1 MEENYSTTFKRL
13 ASYIKPY
20 SLGFVIAIIGMLGY
34 AGIDVLFISE
44 IQTFIDDGITDKNSE
59 VLAAAPLFVIAVFFL
74 RGVFNYM
81 ATYGLGWVGSNIVM
95 NLRQELYEKILTLP
109 VTYHDAESNGSLISK
124 ITFDTEQIENACSKA
139 LMTLV
144 REGAMVIGLLAVMF
158 YHSWKLSVAIIVLV
172 PIVAL
177 IVTYVTKRF
186 RVISKRI
193 QSAMGNVTRQSEQM
207 LSGHKVILAF
217 GGQKKETK
225 SFFDT
230 NNHNRQQRMKM
241 VVTKT
246 LSVSSIQVIASFA
259 LAAVLY
265 ISAQPEMLGTLS
277 PGTFSV
283 VLSSMMMLLRP
294 LKMLTTVNSEFQRGL
309 TAAKSVFEVLDVES
323 EVNNGEIVKET
334 VKGHLTFNNISFAYA
349 GTNKNVITNF
359 SLDIEPGT
367 TVALVGRS
375 GSGKTTISNFVPRY
389 YFPNEGQI
397 TIDGNDIN
405 DFELANLRSHIAL
418 VSQQVVLFNDSIANN
433 IAYGMSRVTRSDVEN
448 AAKLAHVLE
457 FTDQLENGLDTEV
470 GENGAL
476 LSGGQRQRIAIARAI
491 LRDSPILILDEAT
504 SALDTESERAIQ
516 DAMQHLMTNR
526 TSIVIAH
533 RLSTIESAD
542 KIVVMDKG
550 RIIEQ
555 GTHSDLLAQS
565 GAYAALHQLQFGED

>member
-13 ASYIKPY
+13 AGYIKPY
-20 SLGFVIAIIGMLGY
+20 AMGFVLALVGMLGY

-44 IQTFIDDGITDKNSE
+44 IQTFIDEGITAKNSE
-59 VLAAAPLFVIAVFFL
+59 VLAAAPLFVIVVFIL

-81 ATYGLGWVGSNIVM
+81 ATFGLGWVGSNIVM
-95 NLRQELYEKILTLP
+95 KLRQELYEKMLALP
-109 VTYHDAESNGSLISK
+109 VSYHDSESNGSLISK
-124 ITFDTEQIENACSKA
+124 ITFDTEQIENACSRA

-158 YHSWKLSVAIIVLV
+158 YHSWKLSIAILILV
-172 PIVAL
+172 PVVAFIVS
-177 IVTYVTKRF
+177 YVTKRF
-186 RVISKRI
+186 RVISKKI

-217 GGQKKETK
+217 GGQEKETK
-225 SFFDT
+225 SFFDV

-265 ISAQPEMLGTLS
+265 LSAQPEMLDSLS

-323 EVNNGEIVKET
+323 ELNTGTAIKE
-334 VKGHLTFNNISFAYA
+334 KINGHLAFSNLSFAYP
-349 GTNKNVITNF
+349 GTDKKVINNF
-359 SLDIEPGT
+359 TLDIKPGK

-389 YFPNEGQI
+389 YFPQEGEITLDGLNINEY
-397 TIDGNDIN
+397 
-405 DFELANLRSHIAL
+405 ELKNLRSHIAI

-433 IAYGMSRVTRSDVEN
+433 IAYGSSRVTREDIEQ

-457 FTDQLENGLDTEV
+457 FTDQMENGLDTEV
-470 GENGAL
+470 GENGVL

-491 LRDSPILILDEAT
+491 LRNAPILILDEAT

-516 DAMQHLMTNR
+516 DAMQNLMTNR

-533 RLSTIESAD
+533 RLSTIENAD
-542 KIVVMDKG
+542 QIVVMDKG
-550 RIIEQ
+550 QIIEQ
-555 GTHSDLLAQS
+555 GTHSDLLIKG
-565 GAYAALHQLQFGED
+565 GAYAALHQLQFGDE

>member
-1 MEENYSTTFKRL
+1 
-13 ASYIKPY
+13 
-20 SLGFVIAIIGMLGY
+20 MLGY

-44 IQTFIDDGITDKNSE
+44 IQTFIDDGITEKNSE

-95 NLRQELYEKILTLP
+95 KMRQELYEKMLTLP

-144 REGAMVIGLLAVMF
+144 REGAMVVGLLAVMF

-217 GGQKKETK
+217 GGQKKETE

-323 EVNNGEIVKET
+323 EVNNGTIAKET
-334 VKGHLTFNNISFAYA
+334 VKGHLSFNNVNFAYA

-359 SLDIEPGT
+359 SLDIKPGT

-389 YFPNEGQI
+389 YFPNEGNI
-397 TIDGNDIN
+397 TIDGDDIN
-405 DFELANLRSHIAL
+405 EFELTNLRSHIAM

-433 IAYGMSRVTRSDVEN
+433 IAYGMSRVTRAEVEN

-555 GTHSDLLAQS
+555 GTHSDLIAQS
-565 GAYAALHQLQFGED
+565 GAYAALHQLQFGDD